1 MKEEKLFKIYYGEG
15 ENDYIRRY
23 LKEEEIINGYL
34 SETKAFEIFYSDMIM
49 CNNYFN
55 NCNYDE
61 INELISNYNEEED
74 YYIEEYQVFI
84 INIEYDEE
92 LTTKATKK
100 MGNTLYYDNEKE
112 LYLTGITDLGTSRR
126 IVPTQLKVEEV
137 IESEDK

>member
-100 MGNTLYYDNEKE
+100 MGNTLYYDNEKD
-112 LYLTGITDLGTSRR
+112 LYLTGVTDLGTSRR
-126 IVPTQLKVEEV
+126 LVPTNLKVEEV
-137 IESEDK
+137 

>member
-1 MKEEKLFKIYYGEG
+1 MEEKKLFRIYYGENK
-15 ENDYIRRY
+15 EEYITRY

-49 CNNYFN
+49 CNNYFK

-61 INELISNYNEEED
+61 INKLISNYDEEED

-100 MGNTLYYDNEKE
+100 MRNTLYYDNEKE
-112 LYLTGITDLGTSRR
+112 LYLTGVTDLGTSRR
-126 IVPTQLKVEEV
+126 LIPTELKVEEV
-137 IESEDK
+137 TK